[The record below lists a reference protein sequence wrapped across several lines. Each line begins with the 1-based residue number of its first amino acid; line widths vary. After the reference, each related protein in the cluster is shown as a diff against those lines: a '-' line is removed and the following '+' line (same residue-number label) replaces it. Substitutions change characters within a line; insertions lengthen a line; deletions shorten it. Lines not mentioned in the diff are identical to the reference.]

1 MRARQIQDM
10 VVIRHSGS
18 SDQRTTLILLCEDG
32 SLKIYMA
39 NTENTNYWLSPA
51 LQPQHAISALRPPKK
66 RSHVKKSTAIT
77 ADLPCC

>member
-1 MRARQIQDM
+1 M

-39 NTENTNYWLSPA
+39 NSERTSYWLSPA
-51 LQPQHAISALRPPKK
+51 LQPQHVIKQLRASGSGGASGSG
-66 RSHVKKSTAIT
+66 RKSKSKQSQ
-77 ADLPCC
+77 

>member
-1 MRARQIQDM
+1 M

-39 NTENTNYWLSPA
+39 NTENTNYWLSPK
-51 LQPQHAISALRPPKK
+51 LQPQQVISELRPPKRK
-66 RSHVKKSTAIT
+66 KMVKQGMWYLI
-77 ADLPCC
+77 